1 MWVRTLLKCRLC
13 GKVTNL
19 RLEISGPPQQE
30 VKFECL
36 ACKTTI
42 GGTLHIDYEN
52 VVTSF
57 KPINCTKV
65 SGDPLSGGDYFV
77 EYSFERPVAKPS
89 SQPHHLLTPYLRQF
103 PGAEGA
109 LDLIARARWSQ
120 SISNADW
127 YNFHSLN
134 NAYIQQ
140 NYDTFRKIASIYL
153 TEKYPTKK
161 RIDLQRAF
169 YQLHYLFLA
178 PYIPIE
184 KNHDLV
190 LQMTYHIVRKKE
202 PFVSQIQVFV
212 NHLFNSGYLQAWQK
226 DITEIL
232 DNFADNREWLAP
244 FAVHLMTSK
253 ASQDYWLA
261 PEHYPRARQFYT
273 DMFEVL
279 GRLLMAVIG
288 LNNIEYRGNYQAMP
302 SNMPK
307 YIKTW
312 EDFSEL
318 SNGLRF
324 RFCQEN
330 PFWVLVY
337 NNTFDHKLRDGINHN
352 KAYLNDNSQVISYY
366 PDKRGGKRLQ
376 IKYYDFMAHTIRTF
390 WALFDMHQLVK
401 ILLVRYFLS
410 SPDRL
415 QEEIA

>member
-36 ACKTTI
+36 GCTTII
-42 GGTLHIDYEN
+42 GGTLYIDYEEIE
-52 VVTSF
+52 TSF
-57 KPINCTKV
+57 KPINCTKI
-65 SGDPLSGGDYFV
+65 SGDFLSGGDYFV
-77 EYSFERPVAKPS
+77 EYSFDKPVAKPS
-89 SQPHHLLTPYLRQF
+89 SQPHNLLTPYLRQF
-103 PGAEGA
+103 PGTGGA
-109 LDLIARARWSQ
+109 LDLIARARWSR
-120 SISNADW
+120 SISNTDW

-140 NYDTFRKIASIYL
+140 NYATFRKIATIYL
-153 TEKYPTKK
+153 TEKYLMKK
-161 RIDLQRAF
+161 RIDLQQAF
-169 YQLHYLFLA
+169 YQLHYLFLG
-178 PYIPIE
+178 PYIPVE
-184 KNHDLV
+184 KNYDII
-190 LQMTYHIVRKKE
+190 LQMTNYIGQKKE

-212 NHLFNSGYLQAWQK
+212 EHLYNSGYLQAWQK
-226 DITEIL
+226 DITGIL
-232 DNFADNREWLAP
+232 DNFADNRDWLAP

-253 ASQDYWLA
+253 PSGDSWLS
-261 PEHYPRARQFYT
+261 PEHYPVVKQFYT

-302 SNMPK
+302 SDIPRS
-307 YIKTW
+307 IRTW
-312 EDFSEL
+312 EDFYEL
-318 SNGLRF
+318 SNGLKF

-337 NNTFDHKLRDGINHN
+337 NNTFDHKLRNGINHN
-352 KAYLNDNSQVISYY
+352 KAYLDHNSQVISYY
-366 PDKRGGKRLQ
+366 PDKRGAKCLQ

-401 ILLVRYFLS
+401 ILLVRYLLS
-410 SPDRL
+410 SLDRY
-415 QEEIA
+415 QQEIA